1 MDFLK
6 PKDVIKTLLAV
17 FVLVFTFLIYLDTMA
32 PTVSFWDCGEFI
44 AVSNTLSVP
53 HPPGSPLYLLLGRV
67 ISILPFNGGAA
78 LDPVLSEPEFHTIAY
93 RINMLSPIATALA
106 NMFLFLIIVRLVVEY
121 RGPIREVSDKWI
133 AYGAGVIGSLAIAFS
148 DSHWFNAV
156 EAEVYSMSIFFTAIV
171 VWLILKWSEKVDEGG
186 AGVRYILLISYMMGL
201 AISVHMLNL
210 LTIPFIALI
219 MYMKLNPEEDGVE
232 MMVHMLATLAVATV
246 AILIAIEMALPETSF
261 EYLRLTE
268 DDRGSKLMT
277 FGVLFTILTAAG
289 LFGVA
294 QVFKGD
300 KRARFWKH
308 TFLMGGAGAAYLA
321 IYMGIIKGMPKMAAF
336 MGNLMDTDDAVTAIG
351 ATFILGI
358 ILLMVLIYL
367 APTIYRSRAPEIRT
381 ITMSFMLVIIGFTSY
396 EMIFIRSAQDPNID
410 ENDPETVARAVSY
423 LEREQ
428 YGSYPVFY
436 RDRWGTNPLNA
447 RTAIIGEPV
456 VINNNGKLGKIM
468 AVNGDQVVVEVGG
481 RDLNQK
487 MSNLSSVTNRYTSKI
502 DYFWRYQVNH
512 MYIRYFKWQFWGRT
526 GDESDLKQLWALPLL
541 LGVVGMGYHF
551 NKDSKRA
558 FAVTALFILTGLA
571 IVLYLNQDDP
581 QPRERDYS
589 YVGSFYAFAI
599 WIGIGAAAVLEKLKE
614 LKKDSPLFF
623 SGAMAV
629 MALLVPVNMLVA
641 NYHTHDRTGNYVA
654 WEYSYNLLNTCE
666 PNGIIFTNGDND
678 TFPLWYLQ
686 EVEGIRKDVR
696 VVNLSLLNT
705 PWYIKQLKEMD
716 PPVPMS
722 LTDEQID
729 GLGLVRWEE
738 RDMFIAP
745 PTDFM
750 DKPEEG
756 SLDQE
761 ATGLDWSFKPT
772 VSRQRNPQTGKMVGG
787 LRVQDVMIFEI
798 IRMNKWKYPIYF
810 AVTVSPNNQIGLEQY
825 LRMDGQAYL
834 LRPYKV
840 GMTIDKDVM
849 YDKIIN
855 TYRYTNLDN
864 PDVYYPPNVQRLLQN
879 YRKGFL
885 QLVYQYG
892 LSGEANR
899 DQALHILHKMDELV
913 PDKTIPISFMD
924 LYLQIAQMY
933 NELGDKE
940 SSRNYM
946 EHALTNGRENQ
957 PIMEHIKVAAIWND
971 LFDATDKSLEILLPL
986 SEEAPNNAQLVYETA
1001 RAYIKAENPVEGEA
1015 WVDRLADLVPNARET
1030 SILRARI
1037 EQLKQNDEEE
1047 AVTPES

>member
-6 PKDVIKTLLAV
+6 PRDMIKTLLAA

-53 HPPGSPLYLLLGRV
+53 HPPGSPLYLLLGRA
-67 ISILPFNGGAA
+67 ISLLPFNGGAA
-78 LDPVLSEPEFHTIAY
+78 LDPILGEPHFHTIAY
-93 RINMLSPIATALA
+93 RINMLSPLATAFA

-121 RGPIREVSDKWI
+121 RGQIKDEVDKWI
-133 AYGAGVIGSLAIAFS
+133 AYGAGLIGSLAIAFS

-186 AGVRYILLISYMMGL
+186 AGARYILIISYMMGL

-219 MYMKLNPEEDGVE
+219 MYMKLNPEDDGVE
-232 MMVHMLATLAVATV
+232 MMIHMLSAIAVV
-246 AILIAIEMALPETSF
+246 AVGVLIAIEMALPETSF
-261 EYLRLTE
+261 EYLRLS
-268 DDRGSKLMT
+268 DSDRGSKLMT
-277 FGVLFTILTAAG
+277 FLVITGVISAGGLWGVSQIFKGERRRHYWKHLGLMGAAG
-289 LFGVA
+289 VAYGAISVGV
-294 QVFKGD
+294 
-300 KRARFWKH
+300 
-308 TFLMGGAGAAYLA
+308 
-321 IYMGIIKGMPKMAAF
+321 IKGMPKMANF
-336 MGNLMDTDDAVTAIG
+336 MGNLMNTDNAVTAIG
-351 ATFILGI
+351 ATFALGI
-358 ILLMVLIYL
+358 ILLMALIWM
-367 APTIYRSRAPEIRT
+367 APSIWRARATEIRLSA
-381 ITMSFMLVIIGFTSY
+381 IAFLMVIVGFTSY
-396 EMIFIRSAQDPNID
+396 ETIFIRSAQDPNID

-428 YGSYPVFY
+428 YGSYPMFY
-436 RDRWGTNPLNA
+436 RDRWGTNPLNQ
-447 RTAIIGEPV
+447 RTAIVGSS
-456 VINNNGKLGKIM
+456 VIVNNNGKMGEIVS
-468 AVNGDQVVVEVGG
+468 VNGDNVVVEVGG
-481 RDLNQK
+481 RELNQK
-487 MSNLSSVTNRYTSKI
+487 MGNLSSIVNGYSSRV

-526 GDESDLKQLWALPLL
+526 GDSSDFKQLWALPLL
-541 LGVVGMGYHF
+541 LGIIGMGYHF
-551 NKDSKRA
+551 NRDSKRA
-558 FAVTALFILTGLA
+558 FAVTALFMMTGFAIL
-571 IVLYLNQDDP
+571 IYLNQDDP

-614 LKKDSPLFF
+614 MKKATPLFL

-629 MALLVPVNMLVA
+629 MALLVPVNMLQA

-666 PNGIIFTNGDND
+666 PNAIIFTNGDND

-686 EVEGIRKDVR
+686 EVEGIRTDVR

-716 PPVPMS
+716 RPVPMS
-722 LTDEQID
+722 LTEEQID

-738 RDMFIAP
+738 REMFVAP
-745 PTDFM
+745 PTTTL
-750 DKPEEG
+750 DKAEEG
-756 SLDQE
+756 SLE
-761 ATGLDWSFKPT
+761 EGASGLKWSFKPT
-772 VSRQRNPQTGKMVGG
+772 VSRQRHPETGKLIGG

-798 IRMNKWKYPIYF
+798 IRMNKWVDPIYF
-810 AVTVSPNNQIGLEQY
+810 AVTVSPSNQIGLEEY
-825 LRMDGQAYL
+825 LRMDGQAYQ

-840 GMTIDKDVM
+840 GMNIDKEIM

-892 LSGEANR
+892 LTGQENR
-899 DQALHILHKMDELV
+899 DMALHILHKMDELV
-913 PDKTIPISFMD
+913 PDNTIPVTYMD

-933 NELGDKE
+933 NELGDD
-940 SSRNYM
+940 SSSYVYM
-946 EHALTNGRENQ
+946 ENALSNGRENQ
-957 PIMEHIKVAAIWND
+957 PVREKIKVAAIWND
-971 LFDATDKSLEILLPL
+971 MFDETDMALEILLPL
-986 SEEAPNNAQLVYETA
+986 SQEAPNNAQLVYEAA
-1001 RAYIKAENPVEGEA
+1001 RAYLKDGNVTDGEVWVE
-1015 WVDRLADLVPNARET
+1015 RLATLVPNAREVNV
-1030 SILRARI
+1030 LRSQI
-1037 EQLKQNDEEE
+1037 ELLKQRAED
-1047 AVTPES
+1047 S